1 MRVLAV
7 VLLFALM
14 TVGLP
19 AAASVCEKPP
29 SSNCTAAAPCSISVK
44 WFKDNQHCTKPSAH
58 HADIS
63 VGKNGMLIV
72 TAHASVG
79 NFTVL
84 GFKRHPMPGGVCD
97 WHKIQSYA
105 KPFKVSPGG
114 SAPAHTLTATAGSD
128 GCYTVN
134 FKAGATM
141 IDPHI
146 IVSGN

>member
-1 MRVLAV
+1 
-7 VLLFALM
+7 M

-44 WFKDNQHCTKPSAH
+44 WFKDNQHCTEPSAH

-114 SAPAHTLTATAGSD
+114 SAPAHDHISEGVLRGSFVPLSVDRNGLPKQIIERFPFLKDATAL
-128 GCYTVN
+128 
-134 FKAGATM
+134 K
-141 IDPHI
+141 
-146 IVSGN
+146 